1 MADAGKVEE
10 EPFDLG
16 EYALGLL
23 YDHAWEPPDSGLNP
37 VHHDSRRSLSP

>member
-23 YDHAWEPPDSGLNP
+23 YGHAGEPSENGLYP